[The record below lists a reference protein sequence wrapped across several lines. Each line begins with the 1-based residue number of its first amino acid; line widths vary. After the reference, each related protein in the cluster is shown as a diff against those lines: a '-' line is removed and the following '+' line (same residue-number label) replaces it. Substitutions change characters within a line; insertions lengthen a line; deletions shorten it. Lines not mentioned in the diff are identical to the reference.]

1 MHRSLVSLAVVTAM
15 WDQRRHDYLDNF
27 VPFIATLLEA
37 RPRRRIERD
46 DVHDLCGQ
54 FEDEFGL
61 RLPFHPMTAVLN
73 RCVRRRMMRRSGGGY
88 AVDTAVV
95 ATLSFAGEREAY
107 NRREREL
114 LGQFIAYAQQEFGKT
129 IDVEDI
135 EMTLLDFL
143 HRFDMEVVISNRGT
157 QSALPERTKG
167 KRNRPL
173 LYMLSRFA
181 IDAQNSSPIIFR
193 TLCDMALGHM
203 ITAAVLLD
211 GYDWP
216 SDTVRNSNVYLDAP
230 IILRLIGTNG
240 ESQAS
245 VFAEFVSELRA
256 KGAKMWVFE
265 HSKQEAMQILEGAR
279 RWVGSPSFDPNLA
292 SRTALFFKQEGYT
305 DSEIERIILRV
316 DGMLDRHGIGV
327 FDTHPYMERREHQL
341 DEVALRGVIEQCYGE
356 SDWGF
361 DREIHADRIQK
372 DVASIAAVY
381 RLRVGKRPRLLRDA
395 EHIFVSING
404 ALSRASR
411 SALNGDRTTQELPA
425 CVTDVFVGTI
435 MWMNS
440 PREAKEASRK
450 RLIADCHAAIRPDAA
465 LEAAIAREAR
475 RLRDQGEIN
484 EDDYLLL
491 TTSFV
496 TKNLLA
502 ATTLNDLEAF
512 DSSTSFEILERIKQR
527 LRKEERDNRVKV
539 ELQRDRESR
548 AREMAEDERD
558 KASKAIAQ
566 AADDYA
572 RRRAMIVSV
581 LITIGIVTVLLLPVV
596 GAILI
601 HPALVAITVVAVL
614 IQGYLS
620 HVNGFTLR
628 KSYRSLCDKY
638 REEYRSRYFG
648 G

>member
-1 MHRSLVSLAVVTAM
+1 M

-27 VPFIATLLEA
+27 VPFVATLLEA

-46 DVHDLCGQ
+46 EVHDLCGQ

-88 AVDTAVV
+88 ALDTAAV
-95 ATLSFAGEREAY
+95 ATLSFAGERESY

-114 LGQFIAYAQQEFGKT
+114 LDEFTAYAQQEFGKT
-129 IDVEDI
+129 IDVQDV
-135 EMTLLDFL
+135 EMALVDFL

-181 IDAQNSSPIIFR
+181 IYAQESSPVFR

-216 SDTVRNSNVYLDAP
+216 SDTVRRSNVYLDAP

-240 ESQAS
+240 ESQAA

-256 KGAKMWVFE
+256 NGAKLKVFE
-265 HSKQEAMQILEGAR
+265 HSKQEAIQILEGAR
-279 RWVGSPSFDPNLA
+279 HWVGSAKFNPMLA
-292 SRTALFFKQEGYT
+292 SQTALFFKQEGYT
-305 DSEIERIILRV
+305 DSEIERIILRI
-316 DGMLDRHGIGV
+316 DLMLERHGIGV
-327 FDTHPYMERREHQL
+327 FDAHPYMGHREHQI
-341 DEVALRGVIEQCYGE
+341 DEVALKDVIEQCYGE
-356 SDWGF
+356 SDSGF
-361 DREIHADRIQK
+361 DRETHADRIQK
-372 DVASIAAVY
+372 DVASIAAVH
-381 RLRVGKRPRLLRDA
+381 RLRAGKRPRLLRDA
-395 EHIFVSING
+395 DHIFVSING

-411 SALNGDRTTQELPA
+411 RVLNGESATQKLPA

-440 PREAKEASRK
+440 PPQAKEASRK

-465 LEAAIAREAR
+465 LEAAIVREAR
-475 RLRDQGEIN
+475 RLRDEGEIE

-491 TTSFV
+491 STSFV
-496 TKNLLA
+496 TKKLLA
-502 ATTLNDLEAF
+502 ETTLNDPELF
-512 DSSTSFEILERIKQR
+512 DSRTTFEVLERIKQG
-527 LRKEERDNRVKV
+527 LIKKERTERVKV
-539 ELQRDRESR
+539 ELARERESR
-548 AREMAEDERD
+548 AREMAENERD
-558 KASKAIAQ
+558 KASKAIAK

-581 LITIGIVTVLLLPVV
+581 LITMGIVTVLLLPVV
-596 GAILI
+596 GAIVL
-601 HPALVAITVVAVL
+601 HPAFVTITIVAVL
-614 IQGYLS
+614 IQGCLS

-628 KSYRSLCDKY
+628 KSYRRLCARY